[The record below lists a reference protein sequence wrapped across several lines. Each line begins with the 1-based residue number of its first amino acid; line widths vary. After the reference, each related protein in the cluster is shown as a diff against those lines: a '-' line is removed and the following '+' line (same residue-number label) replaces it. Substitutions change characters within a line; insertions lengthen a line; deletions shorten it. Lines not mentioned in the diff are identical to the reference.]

1 MSPDSEARP
10 EADDVAACDAEKSRI
25 AAAPEQLHGV
35 DLSLPQRL
43 HVSSL
48 IFEIISNIRRYIIPA
63 VVGIVG
69 AARGANW
76 GAGIAIFVFA
86 ISLLA
91 TLVRYFTLR
100 YRISGTDLVISEGLL
115 FRRLRSVP
123 IRRIQNVD
131 LTQNPLHRLF
141 GVAEVRIETAAGTE
155 PEATLR
161 VLTGSQIEEL
171 RAAIFRGVATSPGH
185 SLTGDAKTAP
195 IPAASHPWNAPTTT
209 HAFPTHAG
217 SPETQIPHT
226 QIPEQQIAEAQEK
239 PHVAIPRLVYKISLR
254 ELVLAGMASNRGM
267 VLLGIAL
274 GFFFQGDFEDR
285 IDIEAWEGVVPVTQG
300 PGQLALLI
308 ALAFVA
314 LMLLLRLL
322 GIGWYILRFFGY
334 QLTEQGDDLRI
345 SCGLF
350 TKVSATVP
358 RKRIQLISI
367 HRSLIMRWLHL
378 ATIRIETAGGAGSEN
393 ENAAATVSRRWFLPV
408 VQEAEI
414 GRVIEVLRPGTAQA
428 FESSQPDAQ
437 PRSLPDGPQAAA
449 ESGLQWHGLAP
460 LAERRLLRLGVL
472 FSLLLSLAGWFAWHA
487 WGLLAGPLF
496 LPLAVLLARKKA
508 RSRKFARTAWGVA
521 YQSGWLTRKLSLS
534 FYDRMQTLSVSQS
547 PFDRRWNMASLSID
561 TAAAGPADHAIDV
574 SYLDAEFAF
583 HQFEELQH
591 LAASH
596 RPQWT

>member
-10 EADDVAACDAEKSRI
+10 EADDVAACDAEKNQI
-25 AAAPEQLHGV
+25 AAAAEQLHGV

-48 IFEIISNIRRYIIPA
+48 IFEIISNIRRYIVPA

-141 GVAEVRIETAAGTE
+141 GVAEVRIETASGTE

-171 RAAIFRGVATSPGH
+171 RAAIFRGVAASPGH
-185 SLTGDAKTAP
+185 PLTEDANAAP

-209 HAFPTHAG
+209 HTFPTHAA
-217 SPETQIPHT
+217 SPEK

-239 PHVAIPRLVYKISLR
+239 PHVAIPRLVYKISLK

-285 IDIEAWEGVVPVTQG
+285 IDIEAWEGVVPATQG

-414 GRVIEVLRPGTAQA
+414 GRVIEVLRPGTALA
-428 FESSQPDAQ
+428 FESSQHDAQ
-437 PRSLPDGPQAAA
+437 PRSLPNSPQAAA
-449 ESGLQWHGLAP
+449 TSGLQWHGLAP

-487 WGLLAGPLF
+487 WGLLAGLLF
-496 LPLAVLLARKKA
+496 LPLAILLARKKA

-574 SYLDAEFAF
+574 SYLDADFAF
-583 HQFEELQH
+583 HQFEELQR

-596 RPQWT
+596 RPKWT